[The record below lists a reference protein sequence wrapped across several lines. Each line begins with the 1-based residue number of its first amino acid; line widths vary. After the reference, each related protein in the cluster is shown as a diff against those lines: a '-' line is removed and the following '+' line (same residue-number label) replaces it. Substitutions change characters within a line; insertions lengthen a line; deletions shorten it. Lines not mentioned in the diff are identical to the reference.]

1 MKLKDFAKLYWAFV
15 IFHLAVI
22 YKPDPAL
29 IYLSKPLVLFSLL
42 LFFISRIEKVPNTTK
57 WLVVAALLT
66 SLLGDVLLMRDGP
79 NYFLGGLASFA
90 AAHISYALFFNRRR
104 QGNLHLPSLIIN
116 IVFVVL
122 LIISLNMFIEIP
134 KDMVIPVNIYGALI
148 GLNLIA
154 SVQFNYSNGLKNY
167 WLPLG
172 VLLFV
177 SSDYLLAL
185 KKFNGLDNYL
195 EYMIFASYAA
205 AQFLIIVGV
214 LNHFNIKD
222 EKEIDQNGSTS

>member
-22 YKPDPAL
+22 YKPDPAF

-42 LFFISRIEKVPNTTK
+42 LFFMSRIEKLPNTTK
-57 WLVVAALLT
+57 WLVAAALLT
-66 SLLGDVLLMRDGP
+66 SLLGDVLLMQDGP
-79 NYFLGGLASFA
+79 NYFLGGLSSFA
-90 AAHISYALFFNRRR
+90 VAHLCYAMFFNRRR
-104 QGNLHLPSLIIN
+104 QGNLHIPSLIIN
-116 IVFVVL
+116 IVFVGL
-122 LIISLNMFIEIP
+122 LILSLNMFIEIP
-134 KDMVIPVNIYGALI
+134 EDMILPVNIYGALI

-185 KKFNGLDNYL
+185 KKFNSLDNYL
-195 EYMIFASYAA
+195 EYLIFTSYAA

-214 LNHFNIKD
+214 LRHFKIVD
-222 EKEIDQNGSTS
+222 ENAMDQNGSTS